1 SSAASQSSLLQAMT
15 SARQGAQGVSID
27 EEMTN
32 MMEAQ
37 RAYQAAAR
45 VMTAVDQNLDTLVNH
60 TGMAG
65 R

>member
-1 SSAASQSSLLQAMT
+1 MT
-15 SARQGAQGVSID
+15 SARQGSQGVSID

-32 MMEAQ
+32 MLEAQ

-60 TGMAG
+60 TGIVG